1 MSAIPSWIGTQVGDR
16 VGRVVGSV
24 RDVYYD
30 ESSSRAAWLLVD
42 LRERLALVPTDGAL
56 SWSDRVVVP
65 HDRELIATAPAVAT
79 PPGVMCGE
87 LLVRLGRHYGV
98 RVDRGSG
105 FAAVHGA
112 RLADAA

>member
-16 VGRVVGSV
+16 VGRAVGSV
-24 RDVYYD
+24 CDVYYD
-30 ESSSRAAWLLVD
+30 EASSRAAWLLVD

-56 SWSDRVVVP
+56 SWSDRVVVA
-65 HDRELIATAPAVAT
+65 HDRELIDAAPAIAT
-79 PPGVMCGE
+79 PPGVVCGE
-87 LLVRLGRHYGV
+87 LLVRLARHYGV

-105 FAAVHGA
+105 CAAVYGA